1 MPLSP
6 DHRVLKGVYEVCAA
20 HRLCDGTRIEPPDT
34 TQSCLDTSCLTT
46 KVLRHSPVHR
56 QMACLSAVR
65 GTVGKLAHCLEA
77 GVYVILGYRSCIFCS
92 LPGHAVPQQ
101 AHTNSQIDLVSCH
114 GLQSGSTLWPL
125 HYSQRQMCWNPT
137 VSVSEWMTQ
146 TRLTGY

>member
-6 DHRVLKGVYEVCAA
+6 DRRVLKGVYEVCAA
-20 HRLCDGTRIEPPDT
+20 HQLCDGTRSEPPNT
-34 TQSCLDTSCLTT
+34 TQSCLTT
-46 KVLRHSPVHR
+46 KVLCHTPVQR
-56 QMACLSAVR
+56 QMACPSAVR
-65 GTVGKLAHCLEA
+65 GTVGKLAHYLEA
-77 GVYVILGYRSCIFCS
+77 GVYVILGYRSCILCS

-125 HYSQRQMCWNPT
+125 HYSQRQMCWNRT